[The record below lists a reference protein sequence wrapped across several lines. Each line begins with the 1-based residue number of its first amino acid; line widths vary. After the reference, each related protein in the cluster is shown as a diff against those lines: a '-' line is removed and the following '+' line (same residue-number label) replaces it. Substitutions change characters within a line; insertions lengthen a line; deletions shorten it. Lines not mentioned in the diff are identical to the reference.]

1 LAGHLLRGKLRR
13 FKKASMSQPSPP
25 RRVIRFGTF
34 EADLAARELRKGG
47 VKLRLQD
54 QPFQVLSVLLENP
67 DGLVTRD
74 ELRQGLW
81 PADTFV
87 DFDNGLNTAINK
99 IREVLGD
106 SAESPRF
113 IETLPRRGY
122 RFIAPVRNLSTA
134 EAPLPRARFRSV
146 RKKIGWAG
154 SAAAVVVM
162 AAVGGYL
169 YFHRAPKLTEKD
181 SIVLAD
187 FANTTGDPVFD
198 GTLRQGL
205 SVQLEQ
211 TPFLQLISEDRI
223 GQTLRLMERPPD
235 TRLTPEVARE
245 VCQRANATTEIEGS
259 IAELGNQYVLGLNA
273 VNCETGET
281 LAGEQ
286 ITADGKEKVLAALT
300 TAASELRS
308 KLGESR
314 ASIERYN
321 APLDQDTTSS
331 LEALRALTRCNQ
343 EFNKSDWPAGISFC
357 EHAVS
362 LDPNCALAYMGSAI
376 AHSFMGERGIAAGE
390 VKKAYDLRYRASEE
404 ERFGISGAYYTLGTG
419 DLEKAIQVQQLWT
432 QTYPRDAHAFPQLA
446 YSYRLLGRNDEALAA
461 ALESVKLDPT
471 AAPSY
476 TNIVL
481 AYAREGRL
489 DKARATLQDLEARHL
504 NVSEYYSYLLDFLQ
518 NDPAAMAEDLA
529 REGDYSRF
537 SFEASTA
544 AYTGRLSDSRTLIE
558 RAIASIPRGTQ
569 IEGGAVDKAEL
580 ALWEAMFGDPIAARE
595 SAINASKMMRPADW
609 DVQGI
614 TALSLALAGE
624 TTQSRELAT
633 DLNQRFRE
641 NTFVQFS
648 YLPAIRAA
656 LALDQGKPEEAIEV
670 LRTASPYELGAPGNG
685 TRMMPVYVRG
695 QAYLAAHRG
704 GQAAA
709 EFQKIVDNRGL
720 VANDPVGALAH
731 LGLGRAYTIR
741 GDTARARAAY
751 QDFFAL
757 WTDADADIPVL
768 KQATA
773 EYAKLK

>member
-1 LAGHLLRGKLRR
+1 
-13 FKKASMSQPSPP
+13 MSQPSAPP
-25 RRVIRFGTF
+25 RVIRFGTF

-74 ELRQGLW
+74 ELRQRLW

-99 IREVLGD
+99 IREALGD

-113 IETLPRRGY
+113 IETRPRRGY
-122 RFIAPVRNLSTA
+122 RFIAPVRDLSAT
-134 EAPLPRARFRSV
+134 ETPRAPARLRSV
-146 RKKIGWAG
+146 RKKIGWLV
-154 SAAAVVVM
+154 SAAAVVM
-162 AAVGGYL
+162 LAAVGGYL
-169 YFHRAPKLTEKD
+169 YFHRAPKLTERD

-211 TPFLQLISEDRI
+211 TPFLELVSDDRI

-235 TRLTPEVARE
+235 TRLTPEAARE
-245 VCQRANATTEIEGS
+245 ICQRANATTEIEGS
-259 IAELGNQYVLGLNA
+259 IAVLGSQYVLGLNA

-281 LAGEQ
+281 LAREQ
-286 ITADGKEKVLAALT
+286 VTADGKEKVLAALT

-314 ASIERYN
+314 ASIERYD

-331 LEALRALTRCNQ
+331 LEALRDLTRCDQ
-343 EFNKSDWPAGISFC
+343 EFDKSDWPTAISFC
-357 EHAVS
+357 EQAAS

-376 AHSFMGERGIAAGE
+376 AHSFMGERGIAAEE
-390 VKKAYDLRYRASEE
+390 VKKAYNLRDHASEE
-404 ERFGISGAYYTLGTG
+404 ERFGISGAYYVVGTG
-419 DLEKAIQVQQLWT
+419 DLEKAVQVQQLWT

-461 ALESVKLDPT
+461 ALETVKLDPT
-471 AAPSY
+471 AAPPY
-476 TNIVL
+476 TNIIL
-481 AYAREGRL
+481 AYARQGHL
-489 DKARATLQDLEARHL
+489 DKARATLQDLEVRHL

-518 NDPAAMAEDLA
+518 NDPAAMAQHLA
-529 REGDYSRF
+529 RESDYSRF

-544 AYTGRLSDSRTLIE
+544 AYAGRLSDSRTLTG
-558 RAIASIPRGTQ
+558 RAIASIPRGQ
-569 IEGGAVDKAEL
+569 SELGAVDEAEL
-580 ALWEAMFGDPIAARE
+580 ALWEAMFGDSIVAKE
-595 SAINASKMMRPADW
+595 SAMNASKMTTPADW

-614 TALSLALAGE
+614 TALSLALTGE
-624 TTQSRELAT
+624 TTKSRELAT

-656 LALDQGKPEEAIEV
+656 SALHEGKPEEAIEG
-670 LRTASPYELGAPGNG
+670 LRAASPYELGAPGDG

-704 GQAAA
+704 EQAAA

-720 VANDPVGALAH
+720 VANDPIGALAH
-731 LGLGRAYTIR
+731 LGLGRAYTIQ
-741 GDTARARAAY
+741 GDTARARPEY
-751 QDFFAL
+751 QTFLAL
-757 WTDADADIPVL
+757 WKDADPDIPVL
-768 KQATA
+768 IAAKS
-773 EYAKLK
+773 EYAKLPKPGPSGTPAQLSEK

>member
-1 LAGHLLRGKLRR
+1 
-13 FKKASMSQPSPP
+13 MSQPSPP
-25 RRVIRFGTF
+25 RRVIKFGTF

-67 DGLVTRD
+67 DGLVTRV

-87 DFDNGLNTAINK
+87 DFDNSLNTAINK

-122 RFIAPVRNLSTA
+122 RFIAPVRDLSTT
-134 EAPLPRARFRSV
+134 ETPRAPARFRSV
-146 RKKIGWAG
+146 RKEIGWLG
-154 SAAAVVVM
+154 AAAAFVVL
-162 AAVGGYL
+162 AAVGGHL

-198 GTLRQGL
+198 ETLRQGL

-211 TPFLQLISEDRI
+211 TPFLELISEDRI

-235 TRLTPEVARE
+235 TRLTPEAARE

-259 IAELGNQYVLGLNA
+259 IAALGNQYVLGLNA

-281 LAGEQ
+281 LAREQ
-286 ITADGKEKVLAALT
+286 VTADGKEKVLAALT

-314 ASIERYN
+314 ASIERYD

-331 LEALRALTRCNQ
+331 LEALRALTRCDQ
-343 EFNKSDWPAGISFC
+343 EFNKSDWPTAISFC
-357 EHAVS
+357 EQAVS
-362 LDPNCALAYMGSAI
+362 LDPNCALAYMAAAI
-376 AHSFMGERGIAAGE
+376 AHSFMGERGLAADE
-390 VKKAYDLRYRASEE
+390 VKTAYDLRDHASEE
-404 ERFGISGAYYTLGTG
+404 ERFSISGAYYVLGTG

-476 TNIVL
+476 TNIILV
-481 AYAREGRL
+481 YARQGHL
-489 DKARATLQDLEARHL
+489 DKARATLQDLEDRHL
-504 NVSEYYSYLLDFLQ
+504 KVIEYYSYLVDFLQ

-529 REGDYSRF
+529 RDSDYARF

-544 AYTGRLSDSRTLIE
+544 AYSGRLSDSRALTE
-558 RAIASIPRGTQ
+558 RAIASIPQGTQ
-569 IEGGAVDKAEL
+569 TEVGAVDKAEF
-580 ALWEAMFGDPIAARE
+580 ALWEAMFGDSIAARE
-595 SAINASKMMRPADW
+595 SAMNASKMTRPADW
-609 DVQGI
+609 DVQGL

-624 TTQSRELAT
+624 TAQSRELAT

-656 LALDQGKPEEAIEV
+656 LALHQGKPEEAIEG

-695 QAYLAAHRG
+695 EAYLAAHRG
-704 GQAAA
+704 VQAAA
-709 EFQKIVDNRGL
+709 EFQRILDNRGL
-720 VANDPVGALAH
+720 VANDPVGALARF
-731 LGLGRAYTIR
+731 GLARAYAMQ
-741 GDTARARAAY
+741 GDTAKARAEY
-751 QDFFAL
+751 QTFLAL
-757 WTDADADIPVL
+757 WKDADPDIPVL
-768 KQATA
+768 LAAKS
-773 EYAKLK
+773 EYAKLPKP

>member
-1 LAGHLLRGKLRR
+1 
-13 FKKASMSQPSPP
+13 MSQPSAV

-47 VKLRLQD
+47 VKLRLQG

-67 DGLVTRD
+67 DGLVTRE
-74 ELRQGLW
+74 ELRQELW
-81 PADTFV
+81 PANTFV

-99 IREVLGD
+99 IREALGD

-122 RFIAPVRNLSTA
+122 RFIAPVRDLSTA
-134 EAPLPRARFRSV
+134 ETSLPRERFRSV
-146 RKKIGWAG
+146 HKKIGWVG
-154 SAAAVVVM
+154 SAAAVVVL

-169 YFHRAPKLTEKD
+169 SFHRAPKLTEKD
-181 SIVLAD
+181 SIVLSD

-211 TPFLQLISEDRI
+211 TPFLELISDDRI

-235 TRLTPEVARE
+235 TRLTPEAARE
-245 VCQRANATTEIEGS
+245 VCQRANATTDIEGS
-259 IAELGNQYVLGLNA
+259 IAALGNQYVLGLNA

-281 LAGEQ
+281 LAREQ
-286 ITADGKEKVLAALT
+286 VTAGGKEKVLAALT

-314 ASIERYN
+314 ASIERYD

-331 LEALRALTRCNQ
+331 LEALRDLTRCDQ
-343 EFNKSDWPAGISFC
+343 EFNKSDWPTAISFC
-357 EHAVS
+357 EEAAS

-376 AHSFMGERGIAAGE
+376 AHSFMGERGIAAE
-390 VKKAYDLRYRASEE
+390 EITKAYDLRDHASEE

-419 DLEKAIQVQQLWT
+419 DLVKAVQVQQLWT
-432 QTYPRDAHAFPQLA
+432 QTYPRDAHAYPQLA

-471 AAPSY
+471 AAPAY

-481 AYAREGRL
+481 AYARQGHL
-489 DKARATLQDLEARHL
+489 DKARATLQDLETRHL
-504 NVSEYYSYLLDFLQ
+504 NVSEYYSYLVDFLQ
-518 NDPAAMAEDLA
+518 NDPTAMAEHLA
-529 REGDYSRF
+529 RESDYSRF

-544 AYTGRLSDSRTLIE
+544 AYSGRVSDSRTLTE
-558 RAIASIPRGTQ
+558 RAIAAIPQGSQ
-569 IEGGAVDKAEL
+569 SEAAAVDKAEFS
-580 ALWEAMFGDPIAARE
+580 LWLAMFGDSIAARE
-595 SAINASKMMRPADW
+595 SAMNASKMTRPADW
-609 DVQGI
+609 DVRGI

-624 TTQSRELAT
+624 TTKSRELAS

-648 YLPAIRAA
+648 YLSAIRAA
-656 LALDQGKPEEAIEV
+656 LALHQGKPEEAIEG
-670 LRTASPYELGAPGNG
+670 LRAASPYELGAPGNG

-695 QAYLAAHRG
+695 EAYLAAHQG
-704 GQAAA
+704 AEAAT

-720 VANDPVGALAH
+720 VANDPVGALAQ
-731 LGLGRAYTIR
+731 LGLGRAYNIQ

-751 QDFFAL
+751 QNFL
-757 WTDADADIPVL
+757 TIWKDADPNIPIL
-768 KQATA
+768 KQANA